1 MAFQEKK
8 MKILNL
14 SQKVDGKL
22 QTLLKNELPELSTF
36 RKFTENSICFGGEV
50 LKNRNWK
57 WNLLWN
63 YKALKC
69 LGRQSLRNIVMDP
82 YEYVNATSFRTKT
95 HVMKNSRYFHAT

>member
-50 LKNRNWK
+50 LKNRN
-57 WNLLWN
+57 
-63 YKALKC
+63 
-69 LGRQSLRNIVMDP
+69 
-82 YEYVNATSFRTKT
+82 
-95 HVMKNSRYFHAT
+95 